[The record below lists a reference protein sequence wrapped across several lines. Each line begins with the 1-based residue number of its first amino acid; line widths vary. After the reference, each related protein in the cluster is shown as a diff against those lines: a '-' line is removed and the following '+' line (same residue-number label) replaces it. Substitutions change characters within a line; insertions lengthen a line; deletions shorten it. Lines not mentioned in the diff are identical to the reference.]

1 MPSEWNILCKFN
13 KVKNYSKTMNKE
25 KSRII
30 IIEDNDIVKDGF
42 KLLISSLSAHEVVAS
57 YVSCEEALK
66 HLEKDKPDIILMDIE
81 LQGISGIEGTK
92 IIKKM
97 HPEIEILVI
106 TVHDDSDLVFQ
117 ALVAG
122 ASGYITKNAPHNK
135 ILDAIDEISRGGA
148 PMSSKIARLVVES
161 FQRNQNSPL
170 SPRETEVLELLS
182 EGKSYSVIADE
193 LFIHKETVKSHIKNI
208 YYKLQVNSKAAAIEV
223 AKKNKLI

>member
-1 MPSEWNILCKFN
+1 MDQVI
-13 KVKNYSKTMNKE
+13 
-25 KSRII
+25 SRII
-30 IIEDNDIVKDGF
+30 IIEDNDIVKEGF
-42 KLLISSLSAHEVVAS
+42 KLLISSLSEHQVVAT
-57 YVSCEEALK
+57 YENCEEAIKNLD
-66 HLEKDKPDIILMDIE
+66 KDQPDIILMDIE
-81 LQGISGIEGTK
+81 LPGISGIEGTR
-92 IIKKM
+92 IIKKQ
-97 HPEIEILVI
+97 HPDIEILVI

-135 ILDAIDEISRGGA
+135 ILDAINEIAKGGA

-223 AKKNKLI
+223 ARKNKLI